1 MNPCFH
7 LRLLCFPFLHLNP
20 YLSWCVIQ
28 MTQLCLFHSYLF
40 APKVFIKIV
49 QFYST
54 DLYYH
59 LYYNLYS
66 YVYLSLFICFLFC
79 FFIGLFVYY
88 GLPGWLNVK
97 ESTCNAG
104 DIETQVRSLGWE
116 NPLEKE
122 MATHSS
128 ILAWEIPWLEE
139 PWGLQSMGSQKLD
152 TTEWLNSNSN
162 FISYFSQLEAE
173 MSTGVGNIACIS
185 NSYDHELLLCLR
197 CL

>member
-1 MNPCFH
+1 M
-7 LRLLCFPFLHLNP
+7 LLTKTST
-20 YLSWCVIQ
+20 LS
-28 MTQLCLFHSYLF
+28 LF
-40 APKVFIKIV
+40 AFKSLFILMCNTNDPTLSFSQLLVPKVFIKIV

-54 DLYYH
+54 DLHYH

-66 YVYLSLFICFLFC
+66 HVYLSLFICFLFC
-79 FFIGLFVYY
+79 FFIGLSVFY

-104 DIETQVRSLGWE
+104 DIETQVQSLGWE

-128 ILAWEIPWLEE
+128 ILAWKIPRLEE
-139 PWGLQSMGSQKLD
+139 PWGLQCMGSQKLD
-152 TTEWLNSNSN
+152 TTEWLNSRRN

-173 MSTGVGNIACIS
+173 MSTDAGTIACIS
-185 NSYDHELLLCLR
+185 NS
-197 CL
+197 